1 VAQAQSA
8 GAHFCTGGWNPT
20 GKTLEMRNHDI
31 MLCAMIFYSSVRA
44 VYGQLNGGGIALAL
58 AADWIVVP

>member
-1 VAQAQSA
+1 
-8 GAHFCTGGWNPT
+8 
-20 GKTLEMRNHDI
+20 
-31 MLCAMIFYSSVRA
+31 MIFYSSVRA